1 MKDAI
6 VRFDTRLTNLV
17 QRWPKWVKVPLLVIT
32 NTGQPFIMILLALGA
47 AVVAWQNSQISMV
60 YSLLAGVATIGAN
73 SILKHY
79 IHRTR
84 PDTLY
89 VSNMYFKTSSFPSGH
104 AFASAVTLTMLAYLA
119 ATYLLAP
126 WAIALPVLCILF
138 ASAVSVSRVYLGA
151 HFPTDVIA
159 GSILGTLAAWAII
172 IIFTP

>member
-6 VRFDTRLTNLV
+6 VRFDTRLTNRV
-17 QRWPKWVKVPLLVIT
+17 QRWPKLVKVPMLVVT
-32 NTGQPFIMILLALGA
+32 NAGQPFIMILLALGA
-47 AVVAWQNSQISMV
+47 AVVAWQNSQINIV
-60 YSLLAGVATIGAN
+60 YSLLASVAAIGVN
-73 SILKHY
+73 SVLKHY

-119 ATYLLAP
+119 ATYVLAP
-126 WAIALPVLCILF
+126 WTIVLPVLCVLF
-138 ASAVSVSRVYLGA
+138 AGTVSVSRVYLGA

-159 GSILGTLAAWAII
+159 GSTLGALATLGIIL
-172 IIFTP
+172 IFAP